1 MNKSTVVGLARKV
14 ALVGHGYQNPVAV
27 GLVGLWRSSFLLFG
41 LALLGRISLPA
52 LSSLGIQPDMQFGG
66 PFNLL
71 RYPLIGVATVAFGVL
86 AVLIP
91 MLLKT
96 LFIELGRRGEKEV

>member
-41 LALLGRISLPA
+41 LA
-52 LSSLGIQPDMQFGG
+52 
-66 PFNLL
+66 
-71 RYPLIGVATVAFGVL
+71 
-86 AVLIP
+86 
-91 MLLKT
+91 
-96 LFIELGRRGEKEV
+96 